1 MKKQISIFFL
11 ILSIFSLCSCQPDKT
26 FSLIEPGRIEIN
38 SMYSVETNKKWS
50 QFNQREF
57 NFVFWT
63 VNGYSLDRIVFFK
76 PISDSE
82 SLYDHNS
89 FFTKENEKRPVFNS
103 DMNKFEIKEFF
114 QDCILWSQRLVTIES
129 ENFTTYK
136 MHNID
141 GISFDIKGQNELG
154 LNYKGFVIA
163 GVKEKELFLVYF
175 VAAELEM
182 FNRYKGEAKKILNSI
197 KFL

>member
-1 MKKQISIFFL
+1 MKKQISILFL
-11 ILSIFSLCSCQPDKT
+11 ILSIFSLCSCQANKT
-26 FSLIEPGRIEIN
+26 FTLIEPGRIEIN
-38 SMYSVETNKKWS
+38 NMYSVETNKKWS

-63 VNGYSLDRIVFFK
+63 VNGYSLERIVFFK

-89 FFTKENEKRPVFNS
+89 LFTKENEKRPVFTS
-103 DMNKFEIKEFF
+103 DMNKFEIKEYFL
-114 QDCILWSQRLVTIES
+114 DCILWSRRLVTIES
-129 ENFTTYK
+129 ENFKAYK
-136 MHNID
+136 MNNID
-141 GISFDIKGQNELG
+141 GISFDIKGRNELG

-163 GVKEKELFLVYF
+163 GVKEKKLLLAYF
-175 VAAELEM
+175 IAAELEM
-182 FNRYKGEAKKILNSI
+182 FNKYKSEAKKILNSI